1 MPPRELKP
9 ELRRFVGEELP
20 AVYQQQ
26 VRDFVR
32 IFWFEVYLYTLE
44 PKQEQDEVAFVMV
57 EEDAL
62 YSHSSVCFRT
72 ISCNGIEYASGG
84 LSAVLT
90 YTWFRKRG
98 YGSEVVAASNEEID
112 RSSMDIALLWTD
124 IDTVPFYA
132 ALGWEHLPTANT
144 VAGERENPH
153 HHEGEVMLRFVSK
166 RAKSARSDFE
176 TMPIYIGNH
185 GW

>member
-1 MPPRELKP
+1 MPPRELKA
-9 ELRRFVGEELP
+9 ELRRYVGAELP
-20 AVYQQQ
+20 AIYAQQ

-44 PKQEQDEVAFVMV
+44 PRQEVDEVAFVMV
-57 EEDAL
+57 EGDAL

-72 ISCNGIEYASGG
+72 VTCNGVDYASGG

-98 YGSEVVAASNEEID
+98 YGRAVVVASNAEID
-112 RSSMDIALLWTD
+112 RSPMDVAILWTD

-132 ALGWEHLPTANT
+132 ALGWEHLPTAHT
-144 VAGERENPH
+144 VAGDPAKPH
-153 HHEGEVMLRFVSK
+153 HHEGEVMVRFVSEKAK
-166 RAKSARSDFE
+166 RAHTDFE
-176 TMPIYIGNH
+176 TQPIYIGKY